1 MDHWWI
7 LVPLVL
13 PLNDVQI
20 KIFLPTVVQ
29 NIIDT
34 LKIELKFDFE

>member
-7 LVPLVL
+7 LVPLVS
-13 PLNDVQI
+13 PLNDQI